1 MQLIAQKGSRLVDI
15 ETVLVGLL
23 IIVLGARF
31 SGGWRTHT
39 QRIMIGLSTASI
51 AQIGFQA
58 AWESIVHHVRANPGM
73 IHSMADQQRLI
84 GLGDKMTN
92 ANEMIMILCVIWWIV
107 TLWLDEPGKT
117 VRVAADQIA
126 AARELPP
133 PTDIPANEDTD
144 PIE

>member
-1 MQLIAQKGSRLVDI
+1 
-15 ETVLVGLL
+15 VGLL

-31 SGGWRTHT
+31 SGGWRTHS

-58 AWESIVHHVRANPGM
+58 AWESIIHNVRANPGM

-92 ANEMIMILCVIWWIV
+92 ANEMIMILCVVWWIV
-107 TLWLDEPGKT
+107 MLWMDEPGK
-117 VRVAADQIA
+117 AAPVVVVQTA
-126 AARELPP
+126 EVPELSEA
-133 PTDIPANEDTD
+133 TEIPAHEDVE